1 MEFGLAY
8 LGIGF
13 GLAFLGIF
21 GYVISI
27 ARRQK
32 SLDTRMEAL
41 DRSRRDT

>member
-13 GLAFLGIF
+13 ALAFLGIL

-41 DRSRRDT
+41 DRAKRDT

>member
-13 GLAFLGIF
+13 ALAFLGIF
-21 GYVISI
+21 GYAISI

-32 SLDTRMEAL
+32 SLETRMEDL
-41 DRSRRDT
+41 DRARRDS

>member
-13 GLAFLGIF
+13 ALAFMGIF
-21 GYVISI
+21 AYVISI

-32 SLDTRMEAL
+32 SLDSRIEAL
-41 DRSRRDT
+41 DRTRRDT

>member
-13 GLAFLGIF
+13 ALAFLGIF

-41 DRSRRDT
+41 DRSRREI

>member
-13 GLAFLGIF
+13 ALAFLGIF

-32 SLDTRMEAL
+32 SLDSRMEAL
-41 DRSRRDT
+41 DRSRRET

>member
-13 GLAFLGIF
+13 ALAFLGIF

-41 DRSRRDT
+41 DRANRDP

>member
-13 GLAFLGIF
+13 ALAFLGIF

-27 ARRQK
+27 VRRQK
-32 SLDTRMEAL
+32 SLDSRMEAL
-41 DRSRRDT
+41 DKARRDT